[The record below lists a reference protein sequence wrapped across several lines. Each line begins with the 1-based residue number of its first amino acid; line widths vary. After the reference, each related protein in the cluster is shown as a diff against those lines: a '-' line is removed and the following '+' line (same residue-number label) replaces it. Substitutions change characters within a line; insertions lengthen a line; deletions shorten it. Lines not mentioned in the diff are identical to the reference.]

1 MRHKVDW
8 RALSIA
14 AFGMIAA
21 LPATSASAESASE
34 EIRLLKARLK
44 QLEAKVGQQERA
56 AKVEK
61 AHTAAHAAAGAP
73 VGAPGYAP
81 DHFFFKGI
89 SLTPTGFFAAESVY
103 RDHWMGADVNTPFQ
117 NIPYGFISSAH
128 TSEWRASA
136 RQSRIGMMVRADLN
150 PQTHMMG
157 YVETDFLGAAQTANS
172 NGSNSY
178 NLRLRQFYGN
188 ADFDEWGLHLAA
200 GQMWSLVT
208 LNSVGIRPDTSLQPP
223 TIDAQYLPGYN
234 WARQPGFR
242 ITKDFNKQFWAS
254 LGVESGATTI
264 AGPGGAFAPVPGGI
278 LVNNGVFGPV
288 GNVALYPATAAPAVG
303 GGLFNSLNNYTYNRL
318 PDVIGKLAW
327 DGQLVDRKIHAEGFG
342 ILRDTTNRIY
352 GGNHSQWGGGAG
364 GGVIVQLMPKLLDFQ
379 FSGMIGNGIG
389 RYGAGGLPDATWTLT
404 GAPKFLFERIAMAGL
419 TLHATPQT
427 DVYAFAGG
435 EFSSG
440 ASQVARVANTLYA
453 GGYGNP
459 LYNNLGCG
467 VEPGVI
473 AAGNGVAT
481 NGALGAFGGFN
492 FACVGQTKALR
503 QLTGGVWHTFYNGP
517 AGKVRGGIQ
526 YSYTVR
532 NGFDGYGG
540 APRGVENMVLTSLRY
555 YPFDGSAPTPV
566 LAKY

>member
-56 AKVEK
+56 AKAEK
-61 AHTAAHAAAGAP
+61 AHAGHAAPGPVVAG
-73 VGAPGYAP
+73 VPGP
-81 DHFFFKGI
+81 SHVFFKGLEI
-89 SLTPTGFFAAESVY
+89 TPGGFFAAESVY
-103 RDHWMGADVNTPFQ
+103 RDHWMGADINTPFQ
-117 NIPYGFISSAH
+117 NIPYGFLASSH

-136 RQSRIGMMVRADLN
+136 RPSRPAIMIKADLDK
-150 PQTHMMG
+150 QTHIMAYG
-157 YVETDFLGAAQTANS
+157 EVDFLGAAQTANS

-178 NLRLRQFYGN
+178 NLRLRQAYGN
-188 ADFDEWGLHLAA
+188 IDFDQWGLHAAA

-208 LNSVGIRPDTSLQPP
+208 MNSVGIRPDTSLQPP
-223 TIDAQYLPGYN
+223 VIDHQYLPGYN
-234 WARQPGFR
+234 WARQAGFR

-254 LGVESGATTI
+254 FAVESGATTV
-264 AGPGGAFAPVPGGI
+264 AGPGGAFAPAPAGVAI
-278 LVNNGVFGPV
+278 NNGVFGPAGAAV
-288 GNVALYPATAAPAVG
+288 YPTLLSLPTG
-303 GGLFNSLNNYTYNRL
+303 GGLFFNGNNYSYNRL
-318 PDVIGKLAW
+318 PDFIGKLAW
-327 DGQLVDRKIHAEGFG
+327 DGQLIDRKIHVEGFG
-342 ILRDTTNRIY
+342 ILRDATSRVY

-364 GGVIVQLMPKLLDFQ
+364 GGVVVQLMPKLLDFQ

-389 RYGAGGLPDATWTLT
+389 RYGTGGLPDATYTLT

-440 ASQVARVANTLYA
+440 ASQVARIGNTLYA

-467 VEPGVI
+467 VEPGVV
-473 AAGNGVAT
+473 AAANGVANT
-481 NGALGAFGGFN
+481 GVLGNFGGFN
-492 FACVGQTKALR
+492 FGCVGQTKALR

-532 NGFDGYGG
+532 NGFDGFGG
-540 APRGVENMVLTSLRY
+540 APRGVENMVFTSLRY
-555 YPFDGSAPTPV
+555 YPFDGTMPTPV